1 MSENDRSNTVQAGE
15 PPVQPMLRSEFQRYQ
30 TFVWIQ
36 IFFLGVSVITGGF
49 NFKVWSMLDSS
60 ILIVSIGV
68 SSLLFVLDDTKVRK
82 LIFNTSMVLYLLG
95 VLDMA
100 ANILISG
107 SVGWYN

>member
-1 MSENDRSNTVQAGE
+1 MSENNPSNA
-15 PPVQPMLRSEFQRYQ
+15 VQPTDPPTQPISRSEFQRYQ

-60 ILIVSIGV
+60 ILIISIGV
-68 SSLLFVLDDTKVRK
+68 SSLLFVLDETKLRK
-82 LIFNTSMVLYLLG
+82 TIFYTSIVLYLMG

-100 ANILISG
+100 VNILISG